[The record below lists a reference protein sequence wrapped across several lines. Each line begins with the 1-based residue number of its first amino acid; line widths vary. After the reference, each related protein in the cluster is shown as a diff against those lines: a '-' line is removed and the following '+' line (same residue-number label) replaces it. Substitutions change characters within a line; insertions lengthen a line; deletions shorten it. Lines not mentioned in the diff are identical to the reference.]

1 MDHPSLQVA
10 EVGYF
15 NEKVPCKSQIKLQ
28 FLSRLEKNTLENN
41 KRKQINQENNIDGSL
56 YENYLNDLFSAS
68 IIQIML
74 FINQQECL
82 IKNIA
87 EYIKIRVETWRGFVI
102 QTRVKLST
110 VEHCGAMPKFSAPA
124 SLSSIH
130 TSTFYTWN
138 LIYLTL
144 QPRQAGLRRKG
155 VQFYYTDI

>member
-1 MDHPSLQVA
+1 M
-10 EVGYF
+10 
-15 NEKVPCKSQIKLQ
+15 
-28 FLSRLEKNTLENN
+28 ENN

-102 QTRVKLST
+102 QTRVKLSRSNSQ
-110 VEHCGAMPKFSAPA
+110 VFSPSKPQLQSHIYILHLEFDLFDPVAPPGRA
-124 SLSSIH
+124 S
-130 TSTFYTWN
+130 
-138 LIYLTL
+138 
-144 QPRQAGLRRKG
+144 
-155 VQFYYTDI
+155 

>member
-1 MDHPSLQVA
+1 M
-10 EVGYF
+10 
-15 NEKVPCKSQIKLQ
+15 
-28 FLSRLEKNTLENN
+28 ENN

-102 QTRVKLST
+102 QTRVGFQLQQ
-110 VEHCGAMPKFSAPA
+110 ASAPA
-124 SLSSIH
+124 
-130 TSTFYTWN
+130 T
-138 LIYLTL
+138 YLCRYIL
-144 QPRQAGLRRKG
+144 HLEFDLFDPVAPPGRAS
-155 VQFYYTDI
+155 

>member
-1 MDHPSLQVA
+1 M
-10 EVGYF
+10 
-15 NEKVPCKSQIKLQ
+15 
-28 FLSRLEKNTLENN
+28 ENN

-110 VEHCGAMPKFSAPA
+110 VEQFPSFEPQQASAPVTH
-124 SLSSIH
+124 LH
-130 TSTFYTWN
+130 STPG
-138 LIYLTL
+138 I
-144 QPRQAGLRRKG
+144 
-155 VQFYYTDI
+155 

>member
-1 MDHPSLQVA
+1 M
-10 EVGYF
+10 
-15 NEKVPCKSQIKLQ
+15 
-28 FLSRLEKNTLENN
+28 ENN

-102 QTRVKLST
+102 QTRVKLSWSNSQ
-110 VEHCGAMPKFSAPA
+110 VFSSSKPQLQSHIYILHLEFDLFDPVAPPGRA
-124 SLSSIH
+124 S
-130 TSTFYTWN
+130 
-138 LIYLTL
+138 
-144 QPRQAGLRRKG
+144 
-155 VQFYYTDI
+155 

>member
-1 MDHPSLQVA
+1 M
-10 EVGYF
+10 
-15 NEKVPCKSQIKLQ
+15 
-28 FLSRLEKNTLENN
+28 ENN

-102 QTRVKLST
+102 QTRVKLSWSYSQ
-110 VEHCGAMPKFSAPA
+110 VFSSSKLQLQSHIYILHLEFDLFDPVAPPGRA
-124 SLSSIH
+124 S
-130 TSTFYTWN
+130 
-138 LIYLTL
+138 
-144 QPRQAGLRRKG
+144 
-155 VQFYYTDI
+155 